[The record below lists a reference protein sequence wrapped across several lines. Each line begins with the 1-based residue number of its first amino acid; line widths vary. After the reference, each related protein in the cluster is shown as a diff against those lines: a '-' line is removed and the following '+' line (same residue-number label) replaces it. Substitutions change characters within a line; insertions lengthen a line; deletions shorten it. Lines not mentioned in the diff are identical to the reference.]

1 MRTRP
6 HARRGAIPTSALAL
20 LVFTAAWAA
29 PARADEPLFGFV
41 YTTDLLPKGG
51 MEVEQWLTY
60 RWQKAYDQGTRA
72 YSNLWQ
78 GRTEFSYGVTDAF
91 QLSAY
96 LNYNWNTAYLS
107 NVERQTLPAEQFA
120 GYSFDPNRRFN
131 AQQFAGGSLEGIW
144 RVLSPY
150 TDPIGLAVL
159 VEPSFGPNLFEFET
173 RLILQKNFLD
183 NRLVIAFNVTLDF
196 EYRQIPGDPDAP
208 PELEDSK
215 RHWDAETDLNWSIA
229 ASYRFAPGWS
239 FGGEF
244 INERE
249 FSNAPTFVNAKY
261 ATNSAY
267 YVGPT
272 LHYGGRNFFA
282 TLTFLYQLPLG
293 QDFANPP
300 PGLVRGGRNYADD
313 FEKYRLRFKVG
324 FYF

>member
-1 MRTRP
+1 MHPRSRS
-6 HARRGAIPTSALAL
+6 RRRSRATSALAFL
-20 LVFTAAWAA
+20 AFSLAWTV
-29 PARADEPLFGFV
+29 PGQADEPLFGFV

-60 RWQKAYDQGTRA
+60 RWQKAYNDGSKA
-72 YSNLWQ
+72 YFNLWQ

-96 LNYNWNTAYLS
+96 INYNWNTSYLDDP
-107 NVERQTLPAEQFA
+107 NRQTAPAEQFA
-120 GYSFDPNRRFN
+120 GYSFNSDRRFS
-131 AQQFAGGSLEGIW
+131 ASQFAGGSLEGIW
-144 RVLSPY
+144 RILSPY

-159 VEPSFGPNLFEFET
+159 VEPTFGPNLFEFET

-183 NRLVIAFNVTLDF
+183 NRLVVAFNVTLDF

-208 PELEDSK
+208 PESEDSK

-229 ASYRFAPGWS
+229 VSYRFAPGWS
-239 FGGEF
+239 FGAEF
-244 INERE
+244 LNERE
-249 FSNAPTFVNAKY
+249 FSNAPTFANAKY

-272 LHYGGRNFFA
+272 LHYGGKSFFA
-282 TLTFLYQLPLG
+282 TLTFLYQLPLA

-300 PGLVRGGRNYADD
+300 PGVIRDGRNYADD
-313 FEKYRLRFKVG
+313 FEKYRLRFKMG